1 MINRTYEAWF
11 SLALCLVA
19 RLCCVREGANPD
31 PLAEMFKTIFSCV
44 SSFVFGKSLQ
54 FAFNGRAHGVFLCFS
69 DASSLNLI
77 VI

>member
-1 MINRTYEAWF
+1 MKPGFLW
-11 SLALCLVA
+11 LCVWWLDCA
-19 RLCCVREGANPD
+19 VREGANPD
-31 PLAEMFKTIFSCV
+31 PLTEMFKTIFSSV

-54 FAFNGRAHGVFLCFS
+54 FAFNGGAHGVFLCFS